1 MVVALLLGWAALAA
15 PVQCDALKASQLLTE
30 ARIDE
35 SRAPFTHPELV
46 PGLALASSR
55 ADAELREALRD
66 LCGEGGE
73 LSLAATDRWETATW
87 SAHTLLLTRSETL
100 DCVLYQRTI
109 AISVGL
115 RPQAA
120 PQYSLRSR
128 LPAGHTP
135 IGECTTGPKW
145 HDEEVIAGLDGPTR
159 LVLTTVRTEEGIHRS
174 EVIVRIATPEGWH
187 EQLLMEPAPD
197 RLLGSGGGPL
207 FMLMEQAGQHWIV
220 AHGNRTGAPGDCSP
234 IPGEI
239 IWVWQGGHWLRHDGQ
254 EATDML
260 ATHGLWR
267 LTSHEGWFLILAQ
280 DDLDDRHLL
289 EARVQKIRAKAP
301 FDVHILPSAWFPEL
315 NPGFLIATP
324 APFFTEEEAQE
335 IRQSWRRKTRSYIK
349 RAWAAPDPC
358 NSK

>member
-1 MVVALLLGWAALAA
+1 VVALLLAWAALGA

-55 ADAELREALRD
+55 SDAELREALRE
-66 LCGEGGE
+66 LCSNGGE
-73 LSLAATDRWETATW
+73 LSLASTDRWETATW
-87 SAHTLLLTRSETL
+87 SAHTLLLTRNETL
-100 DCVLYQRTI
+100 GCVLYQRTI

-120 PQYSLRSR
+120 PRYSLRSR

-135 IGECTTGPKW
+135 IGECTTGPRW

-159 LVLTTVRTEEGIHRS
+159 LVLATVRTEEGIHRS
-174 EVIVRIATPEGWH
+174 EVLVRVATPEGWH
-187 EQLLMEPAPD
+187 EQLLMEPAPE
-197 RLLGSGGGPL
+197 RLIGSGAGPVFTL
-207 FMLMEQAGQHWIV
+207 TEQEGQLWIV

-239 IWVWQGGHWLRHDGQ
+239 IWRWQGDTWDRHDGE
-254 EATDML
+254 EARNML
-260 ATHGLWR
+260 TTRGLWR
-267 LTSHEGWFLILAQ
+267 LTSQDGWFLIVAQ

-301 FDVHILPSAWFPEL
+301 FDVHILPSAWYAEL
-315 NPGFLIATP
+315 NPGFLIA
-324 APFFTEEEAQE
+324 APHPYFSEEEAQAA
-335 IRQSWRRKTRSYIK
+335 RQSWRRKTRSYVK
-349 RAWAAPDPC
+349 QAWIAPDPC
-358 NSK
+358 DAK